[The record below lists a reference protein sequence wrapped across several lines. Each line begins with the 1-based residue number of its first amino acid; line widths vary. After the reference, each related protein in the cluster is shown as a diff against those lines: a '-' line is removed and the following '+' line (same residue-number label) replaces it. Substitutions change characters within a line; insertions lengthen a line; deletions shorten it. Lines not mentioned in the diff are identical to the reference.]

1 MSPEVVFELES
12 FTAARLETRK
22 CPFISV
28 CGFHVHTDRIAG
40 SKGLAAKSA
49 YLVER
54 SVNSLHVFP
63 ESPVVVK
70 YLFAFLTR
78 VNLIRMMNFPVVP
91 ERLLGVESFAT
102 VFTKLNTASMSLD
115 VSVKI
120 LPRVCCELAPFRL
133 ADVQFGRVWV
143 PVVIHLVST
152 KDLVG

>member
-63 ESPVVVK
+63 KEGNNSPI
-70 YLFAFLTR
+70 LLSNLTQ
-78 VNLIRMMNFPVVP
+78 
-91 ERLLGVESFAT
+91 
-102 VFTKLNTASMSLD
+102 SL
-115 VSVKI
+115 
-120 LPRVCCELAPFRL
+120 
-133 ADVQFGRVWV
+133 Q
-143 PVVIHLVST
+143 
-152 KDLVG
+152 